1 MPDPFTTAIVFAT
14 DQAYVFLARGLVLSL
29 NTAGFP
35 NAEAKLVMVDLG
47 CNDEARAW
55 MRDHGAEIVPFDPTL
70 IPPKVEAVITPGQRA
85 MAMRPWLPKLIPQH
99 YDHIVWLDCD
109 LWLQNGDV
117 IKHLRAGAQMA
128 PDNIMV
134 APGNSHYNSTF
145 YGDLTKLVNMHRIWY
160 SACYDDEIV
169 AKGVSTL
176 HVSGGVFGMHRASSF
191 WAEWGE
197 EIEYHY
203 PAVAKRNTNLVHL
216 AEQIALNV
224 VIMRTNKMTRLD
236 PLYNF
241 HVNAG
246 GALRLEDGR
255 VVTNLMIPIREIG
268 VIHLANWKFLRQQY
282 LQLGLLY
289 QRGEYLTQPELR
301 MLYDQIKAAAPAQ

>member
-1 MPDPFTTAIVFAT
+1 MPEPFTTAIVFAT

-29 NTAGFP
+29 SAAGFP

-47 CNDEARAW
+47 CNDESRAW
-55 MRDHGAEIVPFDPTL
+55 MREHGAEIVPFDPTL

-85 MAMRPWLPKLIPQH
+85 MAMRPWLPKLIP

-117 IKHLRAGAQMA
+117 IRHLRAGAQMA

-145 YGDLTKLVNMHRIWY
+145 YGDLTKLVNMHRVWY
-160 SACYDDEIV
+160 SACYDEETV
-169 AKGVSTL
+169 KQGVSTL
-176 HVSGGVFGMHRASSF
+176 HVSGGVFGMHRSSSL
-191 WAEWGE
+191 WALWGQ
-197 EIEYHY
+197 EIEFHY
-203 PAVAKRNTNLVHL
+203 PAVAARNTNLIHL

-224 VIMRTNKMTRLD
+224 VLMRTNKMTRLD

-246 GALRLEDGR
+246 GALRLDDGR

-301 MLYDQIKAAAPAQ
+301 VLYDQIKAGVPAT